1 MARRYEALTAFLD
14 DRSDPV
20 VEMTFAELDRLVG
33 GLPDSAR
40 KYPAWWANSR
50 SSQPHAKF
58 WLDAKRRATPDFNA
72 GRVRFVTG
80 AESTPNPRPVATGG
94 QDAMLHATGETVE
107 VGVRFAWLEAGVVT
121 LDVSGKLRFYRLPS
135 RPGVYRFTLT
145 GGDSGSLS
153 IYIGESDNLARRMG
167 NYRNPG
173 PTQPTNGRLQARMLE
188 TLAGGGMVS
197 VSVALEVTVDGAT
210 LDLTTRP
217 ARLLAENAALIRS
230 GQQGHHAENL

>member
-1 MARRYEALTAFLD
+1 MASRYEALTAFLG

-20 VEMTFAELDRLVG
+20 VEMTFAELDRLVS

-58 WLDAKRRATPDFNA
+58 WLDARRRVTPDFNA

-80 AESTPNPRPVATGG
+80 AESTPNPRAVAMAG
-94 QDAMLHATGETVE
+94 QDAILHATGETVE
-107 VGVRFAWLEAGVVT
+107 VGVRFVWLNAGVVT

-135 RPGVYRFTLT
+135 RPGIYRFTLT
-145 GGDSGSLS
+145 DGDSGSLS

-173 PTQPTNGRLQARMLE
+173 PTQPTNERLQARILE
-188 TLAGGGMVS
+188 TLAGDGKVS
-197 VSVALEVTVDGAT
+197 VSVALEATVDGTT
-210 LDLTTRP
+210 LDLSARP
-217 ARLLAENAALIRS
+217 ARLLAENAALIRA
-230 GQQGHHAENL
+230 GQHGHHAENL